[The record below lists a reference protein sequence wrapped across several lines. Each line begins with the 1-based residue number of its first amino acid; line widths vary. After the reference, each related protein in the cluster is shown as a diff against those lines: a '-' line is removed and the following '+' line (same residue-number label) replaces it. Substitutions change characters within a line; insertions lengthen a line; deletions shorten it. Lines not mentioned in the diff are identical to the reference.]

1 MANFRPC
8 HKDSE
13 RDAEKRYSIK
23 RKFTMLS
30 RIRNTLSLLTILGA
44 TSAAAQ
50 QPVTEQFPHIP
61 AMTHSEMTYNRNT
74 VYAADVD
81 MNDPNLKPF
90 FLQVRVDSYTG
101 TCASIVGLVAVSASN
116 DKGAKGTTSS
126 EYISCVVTEL
136 SPDGQAKADIVYD
149 FQNEKQNVHKSGHV
163 KANFQLSKVNSVGIT
178 ASDPIATSIDTLP
191 SRLNCVDQT
200 CPGIQRGWNAS
211 NRVDRQRRRNMALY
225 TAETVK
231 YLSKK
236 GTTLLGNPEWNELHQ
251 IGSIVPVS
259 GIYRRK
265 RKAKDFPVLRLQ
277 AQGLGLRQYRRVYD
291 LEVEHGIEVPTAH
304 VILSM
309 NITSSVSVTIELKG
323 KDVDDFSIGEI
334 ETLALAEAKKMTD

>member
-1 MANFRPC
+1 MANFLPC

-116 DKGAKGTTSS
+116 DKGAKGITSS

-163 KANFQLSKVNSVGIT
+163 KANFQVGKEYKT
-178 ASDPIATSIDTLP
+178 E
-191 SRLNCVDQT
+191 
-200 CPGIQRGWNAS
+200 S
-211 NRVDRQRRRNMALY
+211 NGSQV
-225 TAETVK
+225 
-231 YLSKK
+231 
-236 GTTLLGNPEWNELHQ
+236 TLLMRT
-251 IGSIVPVS
+251 
-259 GIYRRK
+259 Y
-265 RKAKDFPVLRLQ
+265 
-277 AQGLGLRQYRRVYD
+277 
-291 LEVEHGIEVPTAH
+291 
-304 VILSM
+304 
-309 NITSSVSVTIELKG
+309 
-323 KDVDDFSIGEI
+323 
-334 ETLALAEAKKMTD
+334 